1 MTDIPGR
8 YYPARQTEKKEQ
20 LYKECVRW
28 LNQLQRS
35 AHSIRLLTLARNA
48 LKTYAGYKTR
58 LRQGERQQDET
69 F

>member
-1 MTDIPGR
+1 MTEIPGR
-8 YYPARQTEKKEQ
+8 YYPARQTEQKQQ
-20 LYKECVRW
+20 LYKECVRL

-35 AHSIRLLTLARNA
+35 AHGIKLLTLARNA

-58 LRQGERQQDET
+58 LRQHERQQDET